1 MQQLPSTYIERQIKD
16 IVTGVDSNLANK
28 KAQKQI
34 ITVVASGDGTGET
47 KTVTYNLGVLTGAT
61 AKSLDGD
68 QVVQYI
74 YNNKSYWT
82 TIDGLIVTG
91 SAESTYN
98 RKASEAANILIQNNK
113 AVFEDLL
120 LASEFVKRLEAK
132 GYDCS
137 SYRAEIKQLYSRFD
151 NRQNYLI
158 AYSASNNYGEPQLL
172 SSALQ
177 NIINGQAISIAVTTI
192 VILTVVIT
200 GIFSALAWYVF
211 YTYGAEAKSDCRKSK
226 ELNKILA
233 NVDPEV
239 REDLYNYIDKY
250 ADSYYRKAVRRTKAS
265 NFFGSAKNLLLIG
278 AGGALVW
285 WLVNNKK
292 E

>member
-1 MQQLPSTYIERQIKD
+1 MQQLPSIYIEKQIKD
-16 IVTGVDSNLANK
+16 VVTGVDSALANR
-28 KAQKQI
+28 KAQKQV
-34 ITVVASGDGTGET
+34 ITVTTTGDGTGQT

-61 AKSLDGD
+61 AKNLDGD
-68 QVVQYI
+68 LVVQYI

-82 TIDGLIVTG
+82 TTDGLILNG
-91 SAESTYN
+91 SGESAYEQ
-98 RKASEAANILIQNNK
+98 KASDAAKILIANNK

-120 LASEFVKRLEAK
+120 LSSEFVKRLEAK

-137 SYRAEIKQLYSRFD
+137 SYRAEIKQLYSRFN
-151 NRQNYLI
+151 NRQDYLI
-158 AYSASNNYGEPQLL
+158 AYSDNNQYGEPQLL

-177 NIINGQAISIAVTTI
+177 NIINGEAISIAVTTI

-233 NVDPEV
+233 NVDPDV

-250 ADSYYRKAVRRTKAS
+250 ADSYYRKAVRRTKAA
-265 NFFGSAKNLLLIG
+265 NFFSNTKNVLLLG

-285 WLVNNKK
+285 YLFNKR

>member
-1 MQQLPSTYIERQIKD
+1 MQQLPSIYIEKQIKD
-16 IVTGVDSNLANK
+16 IVTGVDTSLANK

-34 ITVVASGDGTGET
+34 ITVTTYGDGTGQE

-61 AKSLDGD
+61 AKNLDGYS
-68 QVVQYI
+68 VVQYL
-74 YNNKSYWT
+74 YNGKSYWT
-82 TIDGLIVTG
+82 TLDGVIITG
-91 SAESTYN
+91 SAESAYTV
-98 RKASEAANILIQNNK
+98 KAEDAAKILISNNK

-137 SYRAEIKQLYSRFD
+137 NYRNEIKQLYSRF
-151 NRQNYLI
+151 NTRQDYLI
-158 AYSASNNYGEPQLL
+158 AYSKTNEYGEPQLL

-177 NIINGQAISIAVTTI
+177 NIIKGEAISLAVTTI
-192 VILTVVIT
+192 IILSVVIT
-200 GIFSALAWYVF
+200 GVFSALAWYVF

-226 ELNKILA
+226 ELNRILA
-233 NVDPEV
+233 NVDPSV

-250 ADSYYRKAVRRTKAS
+250 ADSYYKKAVRRTKAANLLS
-265 NFFGSAKNLLLIG
+265 NGKNLLLLG

-285 WLVNNKK
+285 WLVNKK
-292 E
+292 SE

>member
-158 AYSASNNYGEPQLL
+158 AYSESNNYGEPQLL

>member
-1 MQQLPSTYIERQIKD
+1 MQQLPSIYIEKQIKD
-16 IVTGVDSNLANK
+16 VVTGVDSALANR
-28 KAQKQI
+28 KAQKQV
-34 ITVVASGDGTGET
+34 ITVTTTGDGTGQT

-61 AKSLDGD
+61 AKNLDGD
-68 QVVQYI
+68 LVVQYI

-82 TIDGLIVTG
+82 TTDGLILNG
-91 SAESTYN
+91 SVESAYKQ
-98 RKASEAANILIQNNK
+98 KASDAAKILIANNK

-137 SYRAEIKQLYSRFD
+137 SYRAEIKQLYSRFN
-151 NRQNYLI
+151 NRQDYLI
-158 AYSASNNYGEPQLL
+158 AYSDNNQYGEPQLL

-177 NIINGQAISIAVTTI
+177 NIINGEAISIAVTTI

-233 NVDPEV
+233 NVDPDV

-250 ADSYYRKAVRRTKAS
+250 ADSYYRKAVRRTKAA
-265 NFFGSAKNLLLIG
+265 NFFSNTKNVLLLG

-285 WLVNNKK
+285 YLFNKR